1 MIRRISF
8 ALITVVALGL
18 LIGSQGGIKQA
29 QAKKKSEP
37 VQEKVTVLSPMGMP
51 PPIQTHAMAPRL
63 DTLEGKTIY
72 FVDDGYLNAD
82 VLLKEMVAWMERNRP
97 NVKAIYR
104 RKAGA
109 FLDEDPALWAEI
121 KEKGDAMVMAIGH

>member
-1 MIRRISF
+1 MKRRISVC
-8 ALITVVALGL
+8 LITLLCLGL
-18 LIGSQGGIKQA
+18 ISASPGLIKPA
-29 QAKKKSEP
+29 QAKEAKI
-37 VQEKVTVLSPMGMP
+37 TVLSPMGTP
-51 PPIQTHAMAPRL
+51 PPIKSLAMAPRL
-63 DTLEGKTIY
+63 DSLDGKTIY

-82 VLLKEMVAWMERNRP
+82 VLLKQMVAWMEKNRP

>member
-1 MIRRISF
+1 MMNRRISVC
-8 ALITVVALGL
+8 LINLLCLGL
-18 LIGSQGGIKQA
+18 MTVSPGVITPA
-29 QAKKKSEP
+29 QASEA
-37 VQEKVTVLSPMGMP
+37 KITVLSPMGTP
-51 PPIQTHAMAPRL
+51 PPIKSLAMAPRL
-63 DTLEGKTIY
+63 DNLDGKTVY

-82 VLLKEMVAWMERNRP
+82 VLLKEMVAWMEKNRP

>member
-1 MIRRISF
+1 MKRRISVCLITLLGL
-8 ALITVVALGL
+8 ALITASPGL
-18 LIGSQGGIKQA
+18 ITPA
-29 QAKKKSEP
+29 QAKEAKI
-37 VQEKVTVLSPMGMP
+37 TVLSPMGTP
-51 PPIQTHAMAPRL
+51 PPIKSLAMAPRL
-63 DTLEGKTIY
+63 DNLDGKTVY

-82 VLLKEMVAWMERNRP
+82 VLLKKMVDWMHTNRP
-97 NVKAIYR
+97 NVTAIYR